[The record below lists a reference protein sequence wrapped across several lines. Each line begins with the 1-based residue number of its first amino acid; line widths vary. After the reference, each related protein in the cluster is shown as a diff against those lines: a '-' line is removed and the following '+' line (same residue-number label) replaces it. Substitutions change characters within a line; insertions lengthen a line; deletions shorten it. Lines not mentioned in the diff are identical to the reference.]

1 MHQYLFTITHV
12 KLQFTTFLYD
22 RIMLYVNFSLLP
34 LRSPPGS
41 TIIKTTSGSQGNA
54 LVGMFSHHE
63 EEQGLIKALP
73 MLKDQVLIRKH
84 MSETSVFT
92 PSPMK

>member
-12 KLQFTTFLYD
+12 KLQFTTFRYD
-22 RIMLYVNFSLLP
+22 RIMLYVNFWLLP

-41 TIIKTTSGSQGNA
+41 TIIKTTSGSQGNV
-54 LVGMFSHHE
+54 LVGLFSHHE
-63 EEQGLIKALP
+63 EEQGLIKGLP
-73 MLKDQVLIRKH
+73 MFKDQALIGKH
-84 MSETSVFT
+84 VSEASDFT